1 MKFVYIQQPQFYF
14 VGSYLEDSEEVHN
27 FSIKWTEENYNIQ
40 YGKCLTARKLVNI
53 YPRYVYLHLNPN
65 FTYNIWIHDPRFQVL
80 SWNPSGIPGIKK
92 TPFKET

>member
-1 MKFVYIQQPQFYF
+1 MYIYNKFNII
-14 VGSYLEDSEEVHN
+14 GSYLEDSEKVHN

-40 YGKCLTARKLVNI
+40 YGKCLTARKLGNI

-65 FTYNIWIHDPRFQVL
+65 FTYYIWIHDPSFQVL

-92 TPFKET
+92 TPFKETFRAT